1 MSTPVTVIRPI
12 RGSFSSGSASAST
25 CLTDSFTRRMRSLIS
40 AFKRLVQLHAPSKAR
55 SIDWHVGDVILL
67 SGERVGPVGV
77 LKRSIVAFL
86 SAVVLTAVAT
96 TAQARIQA
104 AAAATGPVLVA
115 DWEMNEAPG
124 STTMVDSTGNG
135 HNGAISPDAA
145 SAGLTLTGSTYSW
158 SLRCP
163 ACPPA
168 ALPRVVQVPDSAA
181 LDIPDPSVTQT
192 IEFRFKTP
200 KGYGNI
206 MQKGQALD
214 TGGQIKIENPNGL
227 TQCVYIGANR
237 SYVAV
242 PSPIKLNDNQW
253 HVFKCVHTAT
263 QIQTWVDGVEV
274 AFKNFVTG
282 PIDNTQPF
290 VIGGKTRCDQVK
302 VTCDYYT
309 GEIDWVHIYNG
320 SSAVNQPP
328 TASFTSSCNGLACTL
343 DGSGSADPEG
353 AALTYHWTFGDG
365 TSGNGKSTSH
375 TFASPGTY
383 PVTLTVTDPGGLTDS
398 ASHSVTVGGASAVA
412 FRAAAS
418 SNANVSQA
426 SVTTPA
432 AVQAGDALVLI
443 GTTNRDAT
451 MSTPSGWTLLGT
463 RLDGT
468 DLESWAFTRIAPAG
482 AAGRPV
488 SVTLDAISKTSLT
501 LLAYSGAGAVTT
513 AASAAEA
520 ASSATQ
526 HTAPNVA
533 VAQSGSWVVS
543 SWVDKT
549 SSGDPG
555 WVLPAGVTFRNTN
568 TGTGSGV
575 VTAVSGDTASVA
587 AGTWA
592 GRTATAG
599 TASGKAIAWSI
610 VIPPL

>member
-1 MSTPVTVIRPI
+1 M
-12 RGSFSSGSASAST
+12 
-25 CLTDSFTRRMRSLIS
+25 
-40 AFKRLVQLHAPSKAR
+40 
-55 SIDWHVGDVILL
+55 
-67 SGERVGPVGV
+67 
-77 LKRSIVAFL
+77 LKRSIVVFL
-86 SAVVLTAVAT
+86 GAVLLTAVAT
-96 TAQARIQA
+96 TAQARIQV

-124 STTMVDSTGNG
+124 SSTMIDSTGNG
-135 HNGAISPDAA
+135 HNGVIDPGAA
-145 SAGLTLTGSTYSW
+145 AAGLTLTGSTYSW

-163 ACPPA
+163 ACLPV
-168 ALPRVVQVPDSAA
+168 ALPRVVQVPNSAA
-181 LDIPDPSVTQT
+181 FDIPDPSVTQT

-242 PSPIKLNDNQW
+242 PSPIHLNDDQW

-282 PIDNTQPF
+282 AITNTAPF

-320 SSAVNQPP
+320 SGAVNQPP
-328 TASFTSSCNGLACTL
+328 TAAFTPSCSGLTCTF
-343 DGSGSADPEG
+343 DGSGSVDPEG

-365 TSGNGKSTSH
+365 TTGTGKSTSH
-375 TFASPGTY
+375 TFAAAGTY
-383 PVTLTVTDPGGLTDS
+383 QVGLTVTDPGGLTDS
-398 ASHSVTVGGASAVA
+398 VTHSVTVGGASAVA
-412 FRAAAS
+412 FRAATS
-418 SNANVSQA
+418 TNANVSQA
-426 SVTTPA
+426 SVITPA
-432 AVQAGDALVLI
+432 AVQAGDAMVLI
-443 GTTNRDAT
+443 GTTNRAAT

-463 RLDGT
+463 RTDGT
-468 DLESWAFTRIAPAG
+468 DLKSWAFTRVAQAG
-482 AAGRPV
+482 AAGKTV

-501 LLAYSGAGAVTT
+501 LLDYSGAGPVTT
-513 AASAAEA
+513 AASAAE
-520 ASSATQ
+520 SATSTTQ

-533 VAQSGSWVVS
+533 VAQSGSWVIS

-549 SSGDPG
+549 ASGDPG
-555 WVLPAGVTFRNTN
+555 WVLPAGVTLRNTN

-575 VTAVSGDTASVA
+575 VTAVSGDSASVS
-587 AGTWA
+587 AGTWL

-599 TASGKAIAWSI
+599 VASGKAIAWSI
-610 VIPPL
+610 VVPPL